1 MRRLGYRNRVRRLP
15 TASRHAVWVRR
26 GWPVAS
32 IAVAL
37 IAIAPSWAG
46 TTGTHLDP
54 NRHGVRTVD
63 AAGGGTTSVVVRF
76 TVRPV
81 VLLVAGRDGDLHQIW
96 TNLRT
101 RPTAAE
107 LDASVVRVG
116 GESGPGAALT
126 PALLAAARHALA
138 GVTFGTPGLVW
149 SA

>member
-1 MRRLGYRNRVRRLP
+1 MRRLGYRNSVRRLP

-46 TTGTHLDP
+46 TTGTHPDP
-54 NRHGVRTVD
+54 NRHGARTVD

-81 VLLVAGRDGDLHQIW
+81 VLLV
-96 TNLRT
+96 
-101 RPTAAE
+101 
-107 LDASVVRVG
+107 
-116 GESGPGAALT
+116 GP
-126 PALLAAARHALA
+126 ARR
-138 GVTFGTPGLVW
+138 
-149 SA
+149 